1 MGVLLAM
8 RAKLTT
14 LMGMMIT
21 ASHNHKDD
29 NGIKM
34 IESDG
39 SMLDMAWEP
48 LANEIANSKNLKQ
61 TLIDFNESE
70 ERLKF
75 GFLESIFA
83 PVSFVQ
89 TCFAMDTRETSPKL
103 LDAAMKGCELMGIQT
118 NNFGLCT
125 TP

>member
-1 MGVLLAM
+1 
-8 RAKLTT
+8 
-14 LMGMMIT
+14 
-21 ASHNHKDD
+21 
-29 NGIKM
+29 M

-70 ERLKF
+70 RRLKF

-83 PVSFVQ
+83 PVSFVKA
-89 TCFAMDTRETSPKL
+89 CFAMDTRETSPL
-103 LDAAMKGCELMGIQT
+103 LLNAAMKGCELMGINGT
-118 NNFGLCT
+118 NFGLCT